1 MSLVLEDLKFE
12 DVSSI
17 SISGTEFK
25 SKLARF
31 PTGGP
36 SKDVLG
42 IDPGRNLGIC
52 LLGNSF
58 LRVYWGTMPKGE
70 WEDYAVEAFEIAT
83 AFPYAFSLIVLEGAA
98 YREGPGQVGLAGVRW
113 GLYLGFQQR
122 GIPVKTVPPS
132 TIRKGA
138 FGHGN
143 KKGGDIWPLLNL
155 NAADA
160 VGAALYAASLIS

>member
-1 MSLVLEDLKFE
+1 MNLEALEFE
-12 DVSSI
+12 SHDSITVSK
-17 SISGTEFK
+17 TELK
-25 SKLARF
+25 SKLATF
-31 PTGGP
+31 FGTGP
-36 SKDVLG
+36 QQDVLG
-42 IDPGRNLGIC
+42 IDPGRNLGIT
-52 LLGNSF
+52 LYGSNF
-58 LRVYWGTMPKGE
+58 MRVFWGKMPKGE
-70 WEDYAVEAFEIAT
+70 WEDYTVEAFEIAR
-83 AFPYAFSLIVLEGAA
+83 AFTYHASFVVIEGAA

-113 GLYLGFQQR
+113 GLYLGFQQK
-122 GIPVKTVPPS
+122 GISVKVVPPS